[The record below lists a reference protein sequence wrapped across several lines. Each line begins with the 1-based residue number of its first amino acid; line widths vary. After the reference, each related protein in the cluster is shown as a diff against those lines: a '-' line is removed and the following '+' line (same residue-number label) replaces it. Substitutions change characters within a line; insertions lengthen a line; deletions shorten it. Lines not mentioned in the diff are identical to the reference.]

1 MSTSTQSSG
10 NAALGSTRDKQGKR
24 PFVHLHVHTHFSLLD
39 GLGKPDAYVARAKE
53 LGQPALAI
61 TDHGAL
67 YGVVPFYQ
75 AAKKAGIKPIIGVE
89 GYVAARTRH
98 DKEAKVDSTRY
109 HITLLAKS
117 NEGYRNLVRL
127 VTKAHLEG
135 YYYKPRVDK
144 ELLKEHAQGLIGL
157 SGCVSGEIPKA
168 ILSGNREKAERLIG
182 EYSNIFGE
190 GNFYLE
196 LGANPNFEEQRTVN
210 TALLELSEKLG
221 VPVVATND
229 AHYMDPDDV
238 EAHEVLLAV
247 QTGKNVDDKDRLSL
261 RQDDFSLCDVSRIE
275 ELFPNNP
282 EAIENT
288 VKIAE
293 QCNVNLPLGEQRLP
307 VYPLPEGTT
316 PEAELRRLSEEG
328 MHKRFGENPDQQIR
342 DRLEYELSVIEK
354 TGFAGYFLIVGDVVS
369 WAKSQGIVVGPG
381 RGSAAGSLVS
391 YVLSITNVDPIR
403 YELLFER
410 FLNPER
416 ISMPDIDLDFA
427 DYRRDE
433 VLRYVTEK
441 YGADH
446 VAQIGTFGTMAAR
459 AVIRD
464 AGRALGLP
472 YGLCDRIAKLIPFG
486 TTLEGA
492 LETSEEFKAAYD
504 SEPDVRDLV
513 EMGKK
518 LEGVARH
525 VSTHACGVVIGD
537 EPLDTLV
544 PLQHTTSSSGDTH
557 TITQFEMHA
566 IEDVGL
572 LKMDFLGLRN
582 LSIIEDTLRR
592 VKKRHGKD
600 IDIDTLP
607 LDDEKTFALL
617 AKGDTTGV
625 FQLESGGMR
634 RYLKEMQPTEL
645 EDIIAMVALYRP
657 GPLET
662 GMVPRYIKRKHGKEP
677 VEYIH
682 AALEPVLKNTY
693 GIGIYQE
700 QMMRIATD
708 LAGFT
713 LPEAD
718 TLRKAIG
725 KKIESLLEKQKE
737 KLISGMLERD
747 IDRASAEEIWELFPS
762 FARYGFNRSHAACYA
777 LIAYQTA
784 YLKANYPYEFMAA
797 LFTHEGTNIDR
808 TATLISESRAHQIPV
823 LPPDVNSSY
832 AGFRVVDGDAPGS
845 TEQDERATSGGSVQ
859 GIRFGLASIKNV
871 GANVVE
877 RIVSEREKDGPFAS
891 LEDFLNRIA
900 APDVNRKSLE
910 ALIMSGAMDSMG
922 DRRTLLSGLDV
933 ITAFIREQNRAERAQ
948 QSSLFGDSASVGS
961 LRLPES
967 PPATRD
973 EKLRWE
979 KELLGLWIS
988 EHPLEDYAVTL
999 EESATPISSLT
1010 PEQDGGTLT
1019 IGGIITN
1026 VKKITTKS
1034 GQPMLFVGVEDL
1046 SDTTEVIVF
1055 PRVYKE
1061 IGSMFQENAIMLFN
1075 GKVKTRDG
1083 ETKLLVDKAK
1093 RLIAM

>member
-1 MSTSTQSSG
+1 MAPLDSAPT
-10 NAALGSTRDKQGKR
+10 GSAQDKR

-98 DKEAKVDSTRY
+98 DKEAKIDSTRY
-109 HITLLAKS
+109 HITLLARN

-135 YYYKPRVDK
+135 YYYKPRIDK
-144 ELLKEHAQGLIGL
+144 ELLREHSEGLIGL

-168 ILSGNREKAERLIG
+168 ILSGNREKAERLIN
-182 EYSNIFGE
+182 EYRDIFGE
-190 GNFYLE
+190 ENFYLE

-210 TALLELSEKLG
+210 TALAELSKKTG

-229 AHYMDPDDV
+229 AHYLDSDDV

-275 ELFPNNP
+275 ELFPNLP

-288 VKIAE
+288 VRIAE
-293 QCNVNLPLGEQRLP
+293 RCNVELPLGEQRLP
-307 VYPLPEGTT
+307 VYPLPDNTT
-316 PEAELRRLSEEG
+316 PEAELRRQAEAGLIA
-328 MHKRFGENPDQQIR
+328 RYGENPGQHVR
-342 DRLEYELSVIEK
+342 ERLEYELSVIEK
-354 TGFAGYFLIVGDVVS
+354 TGFAGYFLIVGDVVN
-369 WAKSQGIVVGPG
+369 WAKAQGIVVGPG
-381 RGSAAGSLVS
+381 RGSAAGSIVA
-391 YVLSITNVDPIR
+391 YVLNVTNVDPIR
-403 YELLFER
+403 YDLLFER

-472 YGLCDRIAKLIPFG
+472 YGLCDRVAKLIPFG

-492 LETSEEFKAAYD
+492 LESSEEFRAAYD
-504 SEPDVRDLV
+504 TEPDVRDLV

-544 PLQHTTSSSGDTH
+544 PLQHTTSGSGDTH

-582 LSIIEDTLRR
+582 LSIIEDTLGR
-592 VKKRHGKD
+592 VKKRHGHD
-600 IDIDTLP
+600 INIDTIP

-634 RYLKEMQPTEL
+634 RYLREMQPTEL

-662 GMVPRYIKRKHGKEP
+662 GMVPRYIKRKHGKEA
-677 VEYIH
+677 VSYIH
-682 AALEPVLKNTY
+682 PALEPVLKNTY

-725 KKIESLLEKQKE
+725 KKIESLLAKQKE
-737 KLISGMLERD
+737 KLISGMLKRN

-832 AGFRVVDGDAPGS
+832 AGFRVADGNE
-845 TEQDERATSGGSVQ
+845 EQA
-859 GIRFGLASIKNV
+859 IRFGLASIKNV

-877 RIVSEREKDGPFAS
+877 RIVHERERGGAFGS

-910 ALIMSGAMDSMG
+910 ALIMSGAMDSLG
-922 DRRTLLSGLDV
+922 ERRTLLSGLDV

-948 QSSLFGDSASVGS
+948 QSSLFGDSTNVGS

-967 PPATRD
+967 PPTTRD

-999 EESATPISSLT
+999 QESATPISSLT
-1010 PEQDGGTLT
+1010 PEHDGGTLT

-1061 IGSMFQENAIMLFN
+1061 IGSIFQENAILLFN

-1093 RLIAM
+1093 RLIAA